1 MSRHAGMQ
9 ETIFSL
15 AALHNVLEEFRP
27 EVVHNHFSRSDFVLF
42 LRAVSPRVP
51 AVLTHHSGAQ
61 GFHLELYDHVIFLS
75 QGMQEQFAPV
85 GSALRSRS
93 SVVYYPVEDIFREG
107 AIVPPEERQA
117 VAFVGRPTRAKG
129 LDMLIEA
136 WGSEPRLRK
145 LPIRVCGASKE
156 EATYSSWGRKIGID
170 LRFEGRLSSPEL
182 REVLSQS
189 ILIVNPSRLEG
200 FSVAVLEALCCGTPV
215 VGWAPQ
221 LGEIQKRWGFEVGV
235 PFDARVQSSGD
246 LARSVMGALESNLRS
261 MERSAAMAEIAR
273 QEFSVERYGRENRA
287 IYQSLVGRRS

>member
-1 MSRHAGMQ
+1 
-9 ETIFSL
+9 
-15 AALHNVLEEFRP
+15 
-27 EVVHNHFSRSDFVLF
+27 
-42 LRAVSPRVP
+42 
-51 AVLTHHSGAQ
+51 
-61 GFHLELYDHVIFLS
+61 
-75 QGMQEQFAPV
+75 
-85 GSALRSRS
+85 
-93 SVVYYPVEDIFREG
+93 
-107 AIVPPEERQA
+107 
-117 VAFVGRPTRAKG
+117 
-129 LDMLIEA
+129 
-136 WGSEPRLRK
+136 
-145 LPIRVCGASKE
+145 
-156 EATYSSWGRKIGID
+156 
-170 LRFEGRLSSPEL
+170 
-182 REVLSQS
+182 VLSQS